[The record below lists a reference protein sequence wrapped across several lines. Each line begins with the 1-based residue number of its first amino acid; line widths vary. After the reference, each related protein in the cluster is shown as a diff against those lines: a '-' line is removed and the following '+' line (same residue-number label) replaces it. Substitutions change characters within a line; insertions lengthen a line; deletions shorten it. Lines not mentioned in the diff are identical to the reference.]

1 MKHKLAALLV
11 TFIGAN
17 VLLFSLWDSKVVL
30 DVRKMYNYNYKKIIK
45 QYAEPIFKSH
55 DLPEENNYS
64 TNNDYNDSFNTAI
77 VNSNNPDNLTV
88 EFVASRLAL
97 LWTTNGDISNRC
109 TVKSKRIYYAKPP
122 KTGSTTLRFVLYSF
136 ALRNK
141 LKICTDAV
149 KKYHMNFPYKI
160 DPENVMGTE
169 HGCDIIADEM
179 VFDKEILEKFAG
191 TTSSDPVKFLTSVR
205 EPTRH
210 FLSMW
215 NHAHVPN
222 VAGLSTT
229 QRYRLF
235 FRQPK
240 LNRLHKLF
248 TKPADPR
255 VINTFLR
262 PNLQLHC
269 LGIPESIWSNRQLLL
284 TAIFSKLKQFQF
296 AVISDYFDESM
307 VILKRMFCWSDEEV
321 MYMKLN
327 QRRHTR
333 HNALPLNSNYKYR

>member
-1 MKHKLAALLV
+1 MKYKLAALLV
-11 TFIGAN
+11 TFIYAN
-17 VLLFSLWDSKVVL
+17 VLLLYHYNYTL
-30 DVRKMYNYNYKKIIK
+30 YNYNFKKIIK

-77 VNSNNPDNLTV
+77 VNSNNPNNLTV

-122 KTGSTTLRFVLYSF
+122 KTGSTTLRWVLYSF

-149 KKYHMNFPYKI
+149 KGYHMNFPYKI

-210 FLSMW
+210 FLSLY
-215 NHAHVPN
+215 NHANVPK
-222 VAGLSTT
+222 VAGLSQT

-269 LGIPESIWSNRQLLL
+269 LGIPESIWSNRQLL
-284 TAIFSKLKQFQF
+284 
-296 AVISDYFDESM
+296 
-307 VILKRMFCWSDEEV
+307 
-321 MYMKLN
+321 
-327 QRRHTR
+327 
-333 HNALPLNSNYKYR
+333 